1 MTERAGGQLG
11 TTTRNP
17 NGAEE
22 VANIISIHSFRR
34 GTGKSNLAAN
44 VAYLLAARGH
54 RVGVIDVDLQ
64 SPGIHIMLGL
74 DEDQAVHTLN
84 HYLWDECQIEETV
97 YDLSGSLCLAEPGR
111 LFLVPASTDVLEI
124 SRMLNSGYEVS
135 RLNRGIFDMIQAF
148 RLDQLVLDTHA
159 GMSEET
165 LITLAI
171 SDALAIILRPDQQD
185 FFGTA
190 VMVDVARKLEVPSVT
205 LVINNIPPTFDIA
218 ELKWQVEQV
227 YQCSV
232 VAAIP
237 LSEEM
242 MGLAS
247 ASIFA
252 QTYPEHP
259 ITAELVRVAENL
271 GH

>member
-1 MTERAGGQLG
+1 MMYSVYQQARKT
-11 TTTRNP
+11 
-17 NGAEE
+17 NGAREL
-22 VANIISIHSFRR
+22 AHIISIHSFRR

-44 VAYLLAARGH
+44 IAYLLAAKGQ
-54 RVGVIDVDLQ
+54 RVGVVDIDLQ
-64 SPGIHIMLGL
+64 SPGIHVMLGL
-74 DEDQAVHTLN
+74 KESKIIYTLN
-84 HYLWDECQIEETV
+84 HYLWGECEIEETV
-97 YDLSGSLCLAEPGR
+97 HDLSASLGLDKAGR
-111 LFLVPASTDVLEI
+111 LFLVPASTDVLDI

-148 RLDQLVLDTHA
+148 QLDQLVLDTHA
-159 GMSEET
+159 GMNEET
-165 LITLAI
+165 LVTLAI

-185 FFGTA
+185 LFGTA
-190 VMVDVARKLEVPSVT
+190 VMVDVARKLEVPNIA

-218 ELKWQVEQV
+218 ELTRQVEQV
-227 YQCSV
+227 YQCPV

-237 LSEEM
+237 LSEEV

-252 QTYPEHP
+252 QCYPDHP
-259 ITAELVRVAENL
+259 ITTELTRVAEKL